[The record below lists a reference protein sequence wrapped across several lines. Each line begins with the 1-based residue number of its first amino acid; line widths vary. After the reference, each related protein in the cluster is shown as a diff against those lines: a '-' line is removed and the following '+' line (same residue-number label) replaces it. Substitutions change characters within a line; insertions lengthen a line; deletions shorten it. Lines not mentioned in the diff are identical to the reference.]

1 MSELKDIVPPL
12 ELCKFIPA
20 EEFEDSVLVWVFDH
34 QKARKYFPETNED
47 DRFFYVE
54 NREFVEDTIMS
65 FAKCGVGNWINRPPM
80 ISAPTLAEQLD
91 ELGNKTVCLY
101 DGIRY
106 EVSVCIYERD
116 SGTKEHQWRQYGEAD
131 RNPAAAALRLWLK
144 VRGRNN
150 E

>member
-1 MSELKDIVPPL
+1 MMSELKDIVPPL

-80 ISAPTLAEQLD
+80 ISAPTLAEIRR
-91 ELGNKTVCLY
+91 ELRNLSVHVIDGTITVSCK
-101 DGIRY
+101 I
-106 EVSVCIYERD
+106 
-116 SGTKEHQWRQYGEAD
+116 
-131 RNPAAAALRLWLK
+131 NPEEMLSETAINDNDVTAAALRLWFK
-144 VRGRNN
+144 VRGNGD